1 MFTRLLKS
9 LPRLPYREDNL
20 FASLYLMLLIGPL
33 FFFPI
38 ITDAFGSP
46 RFALFMIL
54 MGVSLLVFSFRK
66 HFDVTL
72 NYLFIGCLLGFLL
85 FSIISTAFSIDLI
98 NSIIGYYR
106 QANSL
111 AVVALWVILIF
122 LLGLVNSRD
131 KVLSLMNMLVVSGIL
146 IAVIGVLHFFG
157 LGIYITD
164 TINTRPI
171 TPGLIGNQNFS
182 AILLVGILPM
192 IIPLLK
198 RTQTFYGKVYF
209 LAAGLIMITSLAI
222 FTSRGAILGLG
233 VSLLF
238 ALALVVMKKS
248 TWLTKSAIVGMLGAL
263 VLMGLL
269 FYSPARITDVR
280 STVLLSDFSAQSRI
294 TAWLS
299 SVDIINSSPWH
310 GLGLG
315 NFVYGYRSMGIDTV
329 YMGQQFDDAHNL
341 YLQLG
346 ATVGV
351 PATLL
356 FCILLLIGL
365 YSSYSAYLRSSTE
378 LDSLTGLAIAM
389 GLVSVLICVSFTPL
403 DLSSWML
410 LGFLLAASQFS
421 YQHKTLN
428 RLKYVLQKWY
438 GKSFF
443 ITFGLVLIIF
453 GATYM
458 ASLIYYQYGYN
469 NYSSKNYD
477 KALSYLNTSL
487 TLNPLGDTHRAYIAA
502 ILIKRQA
509 EPEQIR
515 SVIERYLYMH
525 PNDAEVQYT
534 GAYLYYML
542 YDYSHDSTDLAK
554 SLAHIEI
561 YTEKQPNYAPALL
574 RKAYLYYKAGLIEK
588 AQQVLHES
596 ASLVTPGQN
605 YFGYLL
611 LAQIQLEQGNLKGME
626 HSLEKAYELQNS
638 PELKFL
644 LEIYKSGKFDS
655 KTLPIGLPPVDI
667 N

>member
-1 MFTRLLKS
+1 MLSRLLKF

-20 FASLYLMLLIGPL
+20 FASLFLILLIGPL
-33 FFFPI
+33 FFLPI
-38 ITDAFGSP
+38 ITDAYGPP
-46 RFALFMIL
+46 RFAFFVIL
-54 MGVSLLVFSFRK
+54 MGVSLLVLSFRK
-66 HFDVTL
+66 HFEMPM
-72 NYLFIGCLLGFLL
+72 NYWFIGCLLGFLIL
-85 FSIISTAFSIDLI
+85 SIVSTVFSVDLI

-106 QANSL
+106 QAHSL
-111 AVVALWVILIF
+111 TVVALWVILIF
-122 LLGLVNSRD
+122 LLGLVNSRN
-131 KVLSLMNMLVVSGIL
+131 KILALMNMLVVSGIL
-146 IAVIGVLHFFG
+146 IASIGVFHFFG
-157 LGIYITD
+157 LGIYVAD
-164 TINTRPI
+164 TINARPI

-192 IIPLLK
+192 ILPLLK
-198 RTQTFYGKVYF
+198 RTQTFYGKVYY
-209 LAAGLIMITSLAI
+209 LAAGLVMITSLAI
-222 FTSRGAILGLG
+222 FASRGAILGLG

-238 ALALVVMKKS
+238 AMALVLTRKN
-248 TWLTKSAIVGMLGAL
+248 TWIIKSAVAGMLGAL

-269 FYSPARITDVR
+269 FYSSTRITDVR
-280 STVLLSDFSAQSRI
+280 STILLSDISAQSRI

-299 SVDIINSSPWH
+299 SLDIIGSSPWL

-315 NFVYGYRSMGIDTV
+315 NFVYGYRSLGIDTV

-365 YSSYSAYLRSSTE
+365 YSSYSAYLRSDSE
-378 LDSLTGLAIAM
+378 LDSLTGLAIFM
-389 GLVSVLICVSFTPL
+389 GLVSVLICISFTPL
-403 DLSSWML
+403 DLSSWIL
-410 LGFLLAASQFS
+410 LGFLLAASQFN
-421 YQHKTLN
+421 YQRKTLDKF
-428 RLKYVLQKWY
+428 KYIIQNWY
-438 GKSFF
+438 GKSLV
-443 ITFGLVLIIF
+443 IIFGLVLIIF
-453 GATYM
+453 GAMYM
-458 ASLIYYQYGYN
+458 TSLIYFHYGHY
-469 NYSSKNYD
+469 NYSIKNYD
-477 KALSYLNTSL
+477 KGLSYLNTSL
-487 TLNPLGDTHRAYIAA
+487 TLNPLGNNQRAYIAA
-502 ILIKRQA
+502 ILIKQQT

-542 YDYSHDSTDLAK
+542 YDYSHDSSDLAK

-561 YTEKQPNYAPALL
+561 YTSKQPNYAPALL

-596 ASLVTPGQN
+596 ASLVVPGQN